1 MTDRDDLLRRVR
13 RANPAPAEGALP
25 AEIANSRPPLA
36 WLIEKEQ
43 AVSDATPPGARRRWR
58 GPAIAVAALVAA
70 LAVALPLWFV
80 FRGEETPPVV
90 TEPTL
95 VTTTMLGSTTTIPAG
110 TTTTTAAAS
119 ATTWTVPAGV
129 VDLGSPDR
137 LADFQAGPLPAAA
150 TCPAGS
156 TPDVPGGDTWWWSRP
171 GGETIRVTQAAF
183 DWESGRLVAGFFV
196 DRIWLLDPC
205 RNLWEGRVGGPPVYG
220 PLVYDADSDLV
231 LFFAGDG
238 VWAYD
243 TDADTWTQKGGM
255 PDTSD
260 WSFQAVYHDPSGLVV
275 GVSGFGSARHLWAY
289 DVEPDTWYD
298 LGPVNLGEIH
308 PYDPVMLGYD
318 PVGDR
323 FYIYVAGAGG
333 GAQTWR
339 YEPGQGWTYVA
350 TLTPD
355 FDLSRNDSAYPAGT
369 MAFDRSAGRFVIMD
383 RGVVA
388 ALDPSVPEWEIIFD
402 QSDGGSLNRSYQA
415 VVYDPLNGRLIVLGG
430 RYGEG
435 EWANDVWAFDTR
447 TREWSELLP
456 PIVGWEG
463 IVPVPSIPGDAAG
476 WGPLTAVSASEVWAA
491 GRADIGHLD
500 DGVWTPYRLAED
512 GQVGG
517 LAVAADGTVWAPTGL
532 GVFSFDGVEW
542 TQRFDYPAYEVA
554 VAPDGAVW
562 ITADGSQRLGETE
575 VGVWLGRWD
584 GGSFVPIDPD
594 SQGPARVAVTR
605 CPPQL
610 AVAAD
615 GRVWVTDVG
624 VWCSTT
630 VLIRYDG
637 AAWEEVPIAD
647 YPAEDVDIYAMEA
660 APNGD
665 LWITGSIQTDERQ
678 LPLLARF
685 DGEAWTTY
693 DFSEPPDIAVGP
705 DGRVW
710 FSSGDGL
717 ASFDG
722 TDWTYHI
729 QGQRVSGVDVAPDG
743 TVWYSDEDG
752 VHTLGTP

>member
-25 AEIANSRPPLA
+25 AEVADLRPPLA
-36 WLIEKEQ
+36 WLIEKEH
-43 AVSDATPPGARRRWR
+43 AMSDATPPGARRRWR
-58 GPAIAVAALVAA
+58 GPAIAVAALVVA

-80 FRGEETPPVV
+80 FRGEESPPVV
-90 TEPTL
+90 TEPTV
-95 VTTTMLGSTTTIPAG
+95 VTTTMLGTTTTGPAA
-110 TTTTTAAAS
+110 TTSTTAAAS
-119 ATTWTVPAGV
+119 GTTWTVPTGV
-129 VDLGSPDR
+129 VALGSPDR
-137 LADFQAGPLPAAA
+137 LADFQAKPLPPAA

-156 TPDVPGGDTWWWSRP
+156 TPDVPGGDTWWWNRP
-171 GGETIRVTQAAF
+171 LGGALSAAF
-183 DWESGRLVAGFFV
+183 DRESGRLVLSGWAF
-196 DRIWLLDPC
+196 DPC
-205 RNLWEGRVGGPPVYG
+205 RNVWEEGSGDRWNDF
-220 PLVYDADSDLV
+220 LVYDADSDLV
-231 LFFAGDG
+231 LAFGNE

-243 TDADTWTQKGGM
+243 VDADTWTQKGGM
-255 PDTSD
+255 PSTSD

-289 DVEPDTWYD
+289 DVDSDTWYD

-318 PVGDR
+318 PAGDR
-323 FYIYVAGAGG
+323 FYIYAAGAGG

-339 YEPGQGWTYVA
+339 YEPGQGWTFVA

-355 FDLSRNDSAYPAGT
+355 FDLSRNDSVYPAGT
-369 MAFDRSAGRFVIMD
+369 MAFDRSAGRFVIVD

-402 QSDGGSLNRSYQA
+402 QSEGGSLNRSYQT
-415 VVYDPLNGRLIVLGG
+415 VVYDPLNGRLVVLGG
-430 RYGEG
+430 RYGED

-500 DGVWTPYRLAED
+500 DGVWTPYRLAAE
-512 GQVGG
+512 GGVGD

-562 ITADGSQRLGETE
+562 ITADGSQRLGGRE

-584 GGSFVPIDPD
+584 GVSFVPMDPG
-594 SQGPARVAVTR
+594 SQGPARVAVTG

-637 AAWEEVPIAD
+637 ATWEEVPIAD
-647 YPAEDVDIYAMEA
+647 YLPEDVDIYAMEA
-660 APNGD
+660 AANGD
-665 LWITGSIQTDERQ
+665 LWITGSIQTAEPW

-685 DGEAWTTY
+685 DGETWTTY
-693 DFSEPPDIAVGP
+693 DLLAWDIAVGS
-705 DGRVW
+705 DGVAW
-710 FSSGDGL
+710 FSNGDGL
-717 ASFDG
+717 VSFDG
-722 TDWTYHI
+722 TEWVYHI
-729 QGQRVSGVDVAPDG
+729 QGQTVSAVDVAPDG